1 MDKVRFA
8 IIGCGGIA
16 QDHMKAI
23 AALPNAE
30 VAVTVD
36 IAKERAEQAARA
48 FGAKRWATSTEEALK
63 DEAVN
68 AVSICLPHSLHEAHA
83 LMAAKAGKHILTEK
97 PMAISLKECDAMI
110 AAADAAKVRLMVGQ
124 VLRFR
129 EANREARRM
138 IGAGAIGRPTN
149 VIRRRHSW
157 TREHRAEPWSN
168 NPAVA
173 GGWVLYGFGAHEVD
187 QILYLN
193 DAHAKTTFALGRK
206 TNPHWQDYDDIDIL
220 FDLSNG
226 AMATMTHSINM
237 KPGAWD
243 CIIGGTEGSLFLT
256 TDTITL
262 NGEALPQKFDYAGG
276 MQRQLAEFV
285 NAVIEGREPEA
296 SGRDVRRTMQALEAV
311 KISLAEKR
319 AVEADRL

>member
-1 MDKVRFA
+1 
-8 IIGCGGIA
+8 
-16 QDHMKAI
+16 
-23 AALPNAE
+23 
-30 VAVTVD
+30 
-36 IAKERAEQAARA
+36 
-48 FGAKRWATSTEEALK
+48 
-63 DEAVN
+63 
-68 AVSICLPHSLHEAHA
+68 
-83 LMAAKAGKHILTEK
+83 
-97 PMAISLKECDAMI
+97 
-110 AAADAAKVRLMVGQ
+110 
-124 VLRFR
+124 
-129 EANREARRM
+129 M